1 MSKPSIMFM
10 ASRPGT
16 KGRRRFRKLDDE
28 AIMRADQK
36 GNDPEHQLK
45 FLNRSQREAFLL
57 KKIATR

>member
-16 KGRRRFRKLDDE
+16 QGRRRFRKMDDE

-36 GNDPEHQLK
+36 WNDPEHQKK
-45 FLNRSQREAFLL
+45 FGKRWRTDTNDANLHQ
-57 KKIATR
+57 